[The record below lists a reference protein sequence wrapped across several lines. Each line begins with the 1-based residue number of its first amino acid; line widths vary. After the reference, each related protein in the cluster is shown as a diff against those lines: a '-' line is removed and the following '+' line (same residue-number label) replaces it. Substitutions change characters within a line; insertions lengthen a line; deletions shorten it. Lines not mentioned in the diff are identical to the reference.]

1 MMLVCFLLECVVLK
15 RLLTKILV
23 FDAIMSQHKFDGRT
37 LRQEE
42 IGHAAKLKHLR
53 VEALDKGRDWLQRE
67 VARVDWQEVR
77 QLAQA
82 AGLQV
87 RSGGHGGTWLQVG
100 AVREAL
106 VKHLEPQAMSI
117 SKHLY
122 QIGKRKVA
130 RALL

>member
-1 MMLVCFLLECVVLK
+1 
-15 RLLTKILV
+15 
-23 FDAIMSQHKFDGRT
+23 MSQHKFDGRT

-82 AGLQV
+82 AGLQI
-87 RSGGHGGTWLQVG
+87 RSGGSRGSWLQVVD
-100 AVREAL
+100 ALREAL

>member
-1 MMLVCFLLECVVLK
+1 MMLVCFLLECVVLN

-53 VEALDKGRDWLQRE
+53 VEALDKGRDWLQGE

-87 RSGGHGGTWLQVG
+87 RSGGSRGTWLQVG
-100 AVREAL
+100 ALRGAL

-117 SKHLY
+117 SKDLC

-130 RALL
+130 GALL

>member
-37 LRQEE
+37 LRQEQ

-77 QLAQA
+77 QLEQA
-82 AGLQV
+82 AGLQI
-87 RSGGHGGTWLQVG
+87 RSGGNGGSWLQVD
-100 AVREAL
+100 ALREAL

-117 SKHLY
+117 SKDLY

-130 RALL
+130 GALL